1 MSDFAADFVTEKD
14 FGQLEHLTW
23 PEARA
28 AADRDAVVLIPV
40 GATEQH
46 GHHLPLG
53 TDTLNVAFIAKR
65 AARETGAVMVPAL
78 AVGVSQNHR
87 AFPGSLSLT
96 PRTLISVLTEI
107 VDSLYENGFRRF
119 IFVNGHG
126 GNNATIDV
134 AGIELRGKYPD
145 IVVGNTYAAALTSPL
160 AYEISDSGIV
170 YHAEET
176 ETSNSLYTTPALVD
190 MDKAQDGRAESFTQ
204 YYAKYYHGTPGNPIN
219 ELVQYGLPQ
228 TETLTATGVMGD
240 ARPSTPEKGQQLA
253 EFAVANLVRVIEDAA
268 SYHHGEPLVTP

>member
-1 MSDFAADFVTEKD
+1 MSDFVTEKD
-14 FGQLEHLTW
+14 TAQLEHLTW
-23 PEARA
+23 PEAREA
-28 AADRDAVVLIPV
+28 AQRDAVVLIPV

-65 AARETGAVMVPAL
+65 AARATGAVMVPAL
-78 AVGVSQNHR
+78 ALGVSQNHR
-87 AFPGSLSLT
+87 AFPGTLSLT
-96 PRTLISVLTEI
+96 PRTLISVLTEV
-107 VDSLYENGFRRF
+107 VDSLYANGFRRF

-134 AGIELRGKYPD
+134 AAIELRAKHPT

-160 AYEISDSGIV
+160 AYDISESGIV

-176 ETSNSLYTTPALVD
+176 ETCNSLYTTPALVD
-190 MDKAQDGRAESFTQ
+190 MSKAVDGRAEAFTD
-204 YYAKYYHGTPGNPIN
+204 YYHKYYHGTEGNPIN
-219 ELVQYGLPQ
+219 VLVQYGLPQ

-240 ARPSTPEKGQQLA
+240 ARPSTAEKGQQLA
-253 EFAVANLVRVIEDAA
+253 EFAIDNLIRVISDAQD
-268 SYHHGEPLVTP
+268 YQFGETLVQP

>member
-1 MSDFAADFVTEKD
+1 MSDFISEKD
-14 FGQLEHLTW
+14 FAQLEHLTW

-53 TDTLNVAFIAKR
+53 TDTLNVAFIAKL
-65 AARETGAVMVPAL
+65 AARATGAVMVPPL
-78 AVGVSQNHR
+78 SVGVSQNHR
-87 AFPGSLSLT
+87 AFPGTISLT
-96 PRTLISVLTEI
+96 PRTLIAVLTEM
-107 VDSLYENGFRRF
+107 VGSLYENGFRRF

-134 AGIELRGKYPD
+134 AAIELRGRHED
-145 IVVGNTYAAALTSPL
+145 IVVGNTYAAALTAPL
-160 AYEISDSGIV
+160 AYEISDSGVV

-190 MDKAQDGRAESFTQ
+190 MSKARDGRAETFMS
-204 YYAKYYHGTPGNPIN
+204 YYSKYYHGSPDNPIHM
-219 ELVQYGLPQ
+219 LVQYGLPQ
-228 TETLTATGVMGD
+228 TEVLTETGVMGD
-240 ARPSTPEKGQQLA
+240 ARPSTAEKGRRLA
-253 EFAVANLVRVIEDAA
+253 EFAVENLKRVIEDAA
-268 SYHHGEPLVTP
+268 QYVTGESLVTP

>member
-1 MSDFAADFVTEKD
+1 MTDFITEKD
-14 FGQLEHLTW
+14 VAQLEHLTW
-23 PEARA
+23 PEAREA
-28 AADRDAVVLIPV
+28 AERDAVVLIPV

-65 AARETGAVMVPAL
+65 AARAAGAIMVPAL

-87 AFPGSLSLT
+87 AFPGTLSLT

-107 VDSLYENGFRRF
+107 VDGLYANGFKRF

-134 AGIELRGKYPD
+134 AAIELRSKYPD
-145 IVVGNTYAAALTSPL
+145 LVVGNTYAAALTSPL
-160 AYEISDSGIV
+160 AYDISDSGIV

-176 ETSNSLYTTPALVD
+176 ETSNSLYTTPALVN
-190 MDKAQDGRAESFTQ
+190 MANAHDGRAEAFTS
-204 YYAKYYHGTPGNPIN
+204 YYHKYYHGSEGNPIN
-219 ELVQYGLPQ
+219 LLVQYGLPQ
-228 TETLTATGVMGD
+228 TETLTSTGVMGD
-240 ARPSTPEKGQQLA
+240 ARPSTAEKGQQLA
-253 EFAVANLVRVIEDAA
+253 DFAVENLVHVIRDAQA
-268 SYHHGEPLVTP
+268 YEIGEALVTP